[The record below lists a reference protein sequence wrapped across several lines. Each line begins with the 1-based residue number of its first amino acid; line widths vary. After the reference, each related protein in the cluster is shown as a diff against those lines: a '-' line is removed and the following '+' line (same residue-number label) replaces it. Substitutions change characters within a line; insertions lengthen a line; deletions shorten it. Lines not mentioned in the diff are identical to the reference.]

1 MPYSHYLQGIDNSFF
16 ENEEVTNYSYYLSLV
31 NLHVLFTNS
40 KVFFNEKG
48 YYLGQFSEAAF
59 NFYRDGNID
68 KAKPHFNILK
78 QTLDQIYFNTYEYS
92 NDNLLKLQETIL
104 EVNKEIKHLIIFDE
118 KIKLTL
124 DLVGTYEHIANKNNE
139 PEAFTAYLIYLLIS
153 YILIYDTI
161 IDFNEVFYGFSEKI
175 ITRVKKEDDEHYIN
189 MFEDYF
195 NDEEFKKIIGT
206 HIKFFNIPMDRMT
219 HYRSYYDVVSLPN
232 SNDKE
237 LVEKTYFDNYSSFL
251 QQEYFKALK
260 NGHTVRICNHCKR
273 AFLQLTEQDTIYCD
287 RIYKDT
293 NQTCRKIGPSKFH
306 KERAKNSPINHLYKK
321 CYRKIYMQ
329 RSRLIKKLNN
339 EGKPIDKNIDIQYNE
354 KIALIIAL
362 QEKAFNGEI
371 SVIELEEKYKQIKL
385 EY

>member
-1 MPYSHYLQGIDNSFF
+1 
-16 ENEEVTNYSYYLSLV
+16 
-31 NLHVLFTNS
+31 
-40 KVFFNEKG
+40 
-48 YYLGQFSEAAF
+48 
-59 NFYRDGNID
+59 
-68 KAKPHFNILK
+68 
-78 QTLDQIYFNTYEYS
+78 
-92 NDNLLKLQETIL
+92 
-104 EVNKEIKHLIIFDE
+104 
-118 KIKLTL
+118 
-124 DLVGTYEHIANKNNE
+124 
-139 PEAFTAYLIYLLIS
+139 
-153 YILIYDTI
+153 
-161 IDFNEVFYGFSEKI
+161 
-175 ITRVKKEDDEHYIN
+175 
-189 MFEDYF
+189 
-195 NDEEFKKIIGT
+195 
-206 HIKFFNIPMDRMT
+206 MDRMT

-260 NGHTVRICNHCKR
+260 NGHTVRICKNCKR

-321 CYRKIYMQ
+321 CYLKIYMQ
-329 RSRLIKKLNN
+329 RYRLIKKLNKK
-339 EGKPIDKNIDIQYNE
+339 GKPIDKNIDDQYNE
-354 KIALIIAL
+354 KIALIVDL